1 MLLPQ
6 RRLSLPRR
14 SGAWRNRPVAS
25 QFLARQPRCPAGKSR
40 QIGAGEAI
48 PERALRAKELFYNG
62 SNPFT
67 RLPSLATQIS
77 LIEKQE
83 HIEQAAL
90 ALKSMSHPLR
100 LKILCVVGDQEA
112 CVQEI
117 VDAVGTSQSNISQ
130 HLAILRDKGVLL
142 TRKDANRVYYR
153 VGDARTLKLIGMM
166 REVFC
171 GIPQAA

>member
-1 MLLPQ
+1 MRYFNKSW
-6 RRLSLPRR
+6 RRALGQPRR
-14 SGAWRNRPVAS
+14 IWRIGPT
-25 QFLARQPRCPAGKSR
+25 QAGR
-40 QIGAGEAI
+40 EGGEVES
-48 PERALRAKELFYNG
+48 PGFN
-62 SNPFT
+62 
-67 RLPSLATQIS
+67 

-83 HIEQAAL
+83 HIELAAR
-90 ALKSMSHPLR
+90 ALKAIAHPLR

-130 HLAILRDKGVLL
+130 HLAILREKGVLL

-153 VGDARTLKLIGMM
+153 VGDARTLQLIGMM

-171 GIPQAA
+171 GVTAS